1 MGGQGG
7 VGGEMVNVVM
17 VVYSSVDDRG
27 GECS

>member
-1 MGGQGG
+1 MSGEGG

-17 VVYSSVDDRG
+17 VVYSSADDRG